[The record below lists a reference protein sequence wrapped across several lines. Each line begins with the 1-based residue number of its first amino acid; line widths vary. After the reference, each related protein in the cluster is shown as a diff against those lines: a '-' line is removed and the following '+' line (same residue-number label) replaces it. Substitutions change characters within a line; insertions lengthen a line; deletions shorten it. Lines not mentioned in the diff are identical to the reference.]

1 MRMEDMNEK
10 QRIAILAL
18 LEVSLSTTGYRR
30 VLGAMQTNDF
40 LGELCNAKTILN
52 KYSYQ

>member
-1 MRMEDMNEK
+1 MEDMNEK
-10 QRIAILAL
+10 QRKAILGL
-18 LEVSLSTTGYRR
+18 LEVSLSPAGYRR
-30 VLGAMQTNDF
+30 IIGAMQTNDF